1 MPNLCWFLVLIFF
14 VMILKLVTMAF
25 FSHGFR
31 VLKADSISN
40 VFSPGFFGTKVEV
53 FGPWF
58 LCAHF
63 SMDLTSKIIYPLLV
77 GGGSPN

>member
-1 MPNLCWFLVLIFF
+1 MPNLRWFLVLIFF

-25 FSHGFR
+25 FHGFR

-40 VFSPGFFGTKVEV
+40 VFSPGFFGAKVEV

-58 LCAHF
+58 LCAQF

-77 GGGSPN
+77 GG